1 MNQTPL
7 LQLTDIQ
14 RVYPNGD
21 ATVRALDGVS
31 LTIWPGEFVAIVGQS
46 GSGKSTLMNLIGC
59 LDRADA
65 GAYRV
70 LGRDVADLD
79 PDQLAALRR
88 DSFGFVFQRYNLLN
102 TATATENVEIPAL
115 YAGLPKLERRRR
127 ALQLLSKLGLA
138 ERGEHRP
145 MQLSG
150 GQQQR
155 VAIARALINDPP
167 VILADEP
174 TGALDSHSGME
185 VMSLL
190 GNLHAEGRTVLLIT
204 HDEKIAAH
212 AQRVIHI
219 ADGKIVGDGEAHIGG
234 SAVPPP
240 AHPGIGGA
248 GLAAELGEAAK
259 TALRSLRVNLF
270 RTALTLLG
278 IVIGVAAVV
287 TMLAVGQ
294 GSQEKVLEQMRAMGT
309 DILSIR
315 PGLPGF
321 RGGGDVAT
329 LTLADTDAIAELANV
344 ASAAPERN
352 GRMTVRYASVD
363 YATSVQGVAS
373 SMPWVRDWPIALGDF
388 FDERDQR
395 RYAPVVVLGETV
407 RKLLFAEGEDPL
419 GRFVMIG
426 NIPFE
431 VIGVMATKGADA
443 QGSDRDDAVFV
454 PITTGLTRLF
464 GQKYLGGVTVR
475 VEDVVK
481 IDATQQ
487 AITDLLI
494 ARHQTEDFRIRN
506 MASIIESATE
516 TQNTFTLMLGIV
528 AAISLLVGGI
538 GVMNIMLVSVTERT
552 REIGIRIATGARR
565 RDILLQFNTEAAVVC
580 TLGGFMGVLLGFAA
594 GYVLKYFEMAVLF
607 SPLPAILAFSCA
619 FGTGVLFGYLPARK
633 AAFLDPV
640 VALAAE

>member
-1 MNQTPL
+1 MSAEPL
-7 LQLTDIQ
+7 LELHGI
-14 RVYPNGD
+14 RRFYPNGD
-21 ATVRALDGVS
+21 NVVRALDDVS
-31 LTIWPGEFVAIVGQS
+31 LSVWPGEFVAIVGQS

-59 LDRADA
+59 LDRADT
-65 GAYRV
+65 GSYRV
-70 LGRDVADLD
+70 LGRDVAELD

-88 DSFGFVFQRYNLLN
+88 ESFGFVFQRYNLLN
-102 TATATENVEIPAL
+102 SATAAENVEIPAL
-115 YAGLPKLERRRR
+115 YAGLAKAERHRR
-127 ALQLLSKLGLA
+127 ALELLAKLGLA
-138 ERGEHRP
+138 ERGEHKP

-155 VAIARALINDPP
+155 VAIARALMNDPP

-174 TGALDSHSGME
+174 TGALDSQSGME
-185 VMSLL
+185 VMALL
-190 GNLHAEGRTVLLIT
+190 KRLHGEGRTILLIT
-204 HDEKIAAH
+204 HDDKVAAH
-212 AQRVIHI
+212 AQRVVHI
-219 ADGKIVGDGEAHIGG
+219 ADGKIVHDGPARRDGRWLT
-234 SAVPPP
+234 PP
-240 AHPGIGGA
+240 AQRGIGGA
-248 GLAAELGEAAK
+248 GLLAELAEAGK
-259 TALRSLRVNLF
+259 TALRSLRANLF

-309 DILSIR
+309 NILSIR
-315 PGLPGF
+315 PGVPGF

-329 LTLADTDAIAELANV
+329 LTLADAEAIAELDNV
-344 ASAAPERN
+344 AWASPERSS
-352 GRMTVRYASVD
+352 RLTVRYGAVD
-363 YATSVQGVAS
+363 YATSVQGVAP
-373 SMPWVRDWPIALGDF
+373 SMPQVRDWPLALGDF

-395 RYAPVVVLGETV
+395 RYAPVMVLGETV
-407 RKLLFAEGEDPL
+407 RKLLFSDGEDPL
-419 GRFVMIG
+419 GRYVMIG

-431 VIGVMATKGADA
+431 VIGVMAAKGADA
-443 QGSDRDDAVFV
+443 QGSDRDDGVFV
-454 PITTGLTRLF
+454 PISTGLVRLF
-464 GQKYLGGVTVR
+464 GQKYLGGITVR
-475 VEDVVK
+475 VEDVAQ

-487 AITDLLI
+487 AITDLLV

-516 TQNTFTLMLGIV
+516 TQNTLTLMLGIV

-580 TLGGFMGVLLGFAA
+580 TLGGVMGVLLGFAA
-594 GYVLKYFEMAVLF
+594 GQVLAYFGMAVLF
-607 SPLPAILAFSCA
+607 SPLPAILAFCCA
-619 FGTGVLFGYLPARK
+619 FSTGLLFGYLPARK
-633 AAFLDPV
+633 AALLDPV